1 MVADHYQIAQR
12 WKPFFLMNEETTK
25 HVAIRGYKLNLE
37 YEGLHSICFQC
48 GRFGQKK
55 DHCVEQV
62 GVEMRLSQG
71 E

>member
-1 MVADHYQIAQR
+1 MQLEI
-12 WKPFFLMNEETTK
+12 FLRICIELDLDMPLVP
-25 HVAIRGYKLNLE
+25 HIYIRGYKLNLE

-55 DHCVEQV
+55 DHCVELV